1 MATFLATLPAWLTTL
16 LVGALFLAAF
26 TGLTVLRR
34 QKPSVRFL
42 VEGGVLTA
50 AAIALSLSG
59 TPVHPIL
66 FLVVLYLAT
75 MRVRLLVDL
84 SNVLT
89 SRRQFAAAL
98 AVQRFAL
105 LIGPDPASRQIA
117 GISRGVTQLRMGD
130 PQSAY
135 FTLKGVLLE
144 EQVRLAVRER
154 AAGYYNLGV
163 ACERTARR
171 EEAERSFRQAIEA
184 LPGSIYALGAEKAL
198 QRAAARGARK
208 PAAGPE

>member
-1 MATFLATLPAWLTTL
+1 MAASLAALPAWLATL

-34 QKPSVRFL
+34 QKPSGRFL

-50 AAIALSLSG
+50 GAIGLSLFG
-59 TPVHPIL
+59 APLHPIL
-66 FLVVLYLAT
+66 FLVILYLVT

-89 SRRQFAAAL
+89 TRQRFAAAL
-98 AVQRFAL
+98 AVQRFAVR
-105 LIGPDPASRQIA
+105 IGPDPASRQIA
-117 GISRGVTQLRMGD
+117 EISRGVTQLRMGD

-135 FTLKGVLLE
+135 FTLRGVLRE
-144 EQVRLAVRER
+144 ERVTLAARER

-163 ACERTARR
+163 ACERTSRAG
-171 EEAERSFRQAIEA
+171 EAERSYRQAIEA
-184 LPGSIYALGAEKAL
+184 LPSSIYALGAEKAL
-198 QRAAARGARK
+198 KRAGAGKASAAQSED
-208 PAAGPE
+208 P